1 MYRYYKKPKEID
13 AVYFDGENRAEVEKF
28 LTDRYADVV
37 EVKPSKKIA
46 PDRMPILVAFS
57 YILNGYEERESV
69 AKGYYLI
76 KDEYEFREMHKTD
89 FEEKYASM

>member
-37 EVKPSKKIA
+37 EVKPY
-46 PDRMPILVAFS
+46 RMPILVAFS